1 MHAYICMVYNIA
13 MSDSCRARLR
23 SIGTID
29 VFKPYLKSTD
39 SDIQLEALA
48 TLAAIT
54 NEHESEIIKS
64 NEQSVIVLMDT
75 LRQGL
80 KSVIRRSTLGKSR
93 WSCEE
98 CALSK
103 YHLLGVTNFV
113 SNTYHFRVN
122 F

>member
-1 MHAYICMVYNIA
+1 MQDSFKGALLGCVVIVHNI
-13 MSDSCRARLR
+13 SKSESCRTRLR

-29 VFKPYLKSTD
+29 VLKPYLKSTD
-39 SDIQLEALA
+39 YDIQLSALA

-54 NEHESEIIKS
+54 NEDESEIIKS
-64 NEQSVIVLMDT
+64 NEQSVIHLMDR

-80 KSVIRRSTLGKSR
+80 KSVIRRSSG

-98 CALSK
+98 SALGK
-103 YHLLGVTNFV
+103 CHLL
-113 SNTYHFRVN
+113 RVIIS